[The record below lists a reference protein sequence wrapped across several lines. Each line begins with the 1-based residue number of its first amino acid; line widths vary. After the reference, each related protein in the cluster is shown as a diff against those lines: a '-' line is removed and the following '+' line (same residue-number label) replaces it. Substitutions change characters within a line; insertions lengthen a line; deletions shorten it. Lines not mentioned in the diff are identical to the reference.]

1 MDVLDSYCCQAK
13 LQSVKNGTLIAYAVE
28 LKNRLCAN
36 FDLQVVPG
44 TQLVTLTYMQP
55 EGPQGGGH
63 M

>member
-1 MDVLDSYCCQAK
+1 MDALNSYCCQTK
-13 LQSVKNGTLIAYAVE
+13 LQSVKNGTVIVNAVE
-28 LKNRLCAN
+28 LKNHLCAH